1 MIGCFFLLFSFP
13 ILFPH
18 KIHRCNMINK
28 KIDNELSQGIVRF
41 NNTSSF
47 SSFSS
52 AIEGMEDVPCY
63 DNSINISIHDIH
75 HYFHLYPLLIFLE
88 RKDVGLNEK
97 MRSLE
102 GNDVTNER
110 FISHSFRGFRLFHGL
125 LTDW

>member
-1 MIGCFFLLFSFP
+1 MI
-13 ILFPH
+13 
-18 KIHRCNMINK
+18 KK
-28 KIDNELSQGIVRF
+28 KIENDLNQGIVRF
-41 NNTSSF
+41 NNTSS

-52 AIEGMEDVPCY
+52 SAIEMERMEDVPCY
-63 DNSINISIHDIH
+63 DISINISIHDIH
-75 HYFHLYPLLIFLE
+75 HYFQLYPLLIFLE

-125 LTDW
+125 LMDW

>member
-1 MIGCFFLLFSFP
+1 MI
-13 ILFPH
+13 
-18 KIHRCNMINK
+18 K
-28 KIDNELSQGIVRF
+28 KKTDNELSQGIIRF
-41 NNTSSF
+41 NNTSS

-52 AIEGMEDVPCY
+52 SAIERMEDVPCY
-63 DNSINISIHDIH
+63 DISINISIHDIH
-75 HYFHLYPLLIFLE
+75 HYFQLYPLLIFLE

-102 GNDVTNER
+102 GNDVTNEK

>member
-1 MIGCFFLLFSFP
+1 MIGCFFLLISFP
-13 ILFPH
+13 VLFR
-18 KIHRCNMINK
+18 HRNHSCNMIKK
-28 KIDNELSQGIVRF
+28 KIENEVNQGMSMF

-47 SSFSS
+47 SSSE
-52 AIEGMEDVPCY
+52 IEGMEVVPCY

-75 HYFHLYPLLIFLE
+75 HYFQLYPLLIFLE
-88 RKDVGLNEK
+88 RKDIGLNEK

-110 FISHSFRGFRLFHGL
+110 FFSHSFRGFRLFHGL

>member
-1 MIGCFFLLFSFP
+1 MIGCFFLLFSLP
-13 ILFPH
+13 VLFR
-18 KIHRCNMINK
+18 HRNHSCNMIKK
-28 KIDNELSQGIVRF
+28 KIENEVNQGIIRV
-41 NNTSSF
+41 NNTSFF
-47 SSFSS
+47 SSE
-52 AIEGMEDVPCY
+52 IEGMEDVPCY

-75 HYFHLYPLLIFLE
+75 HYFQLYPLLIFLE

>member
-1 MIGCFFLLFSFP
+1 MIGCFFLLISFP
-13 ILFPH
+13 VLFR
-18 KIHRCNMINK
+18 HRNHSCNMIKK
-28 KIDNELSQGIVRF
+28 KIENEVNQGMSMF

-47 SSFSS
+47 SSD
-52 AIEGMEDVPCY
+52 IEGMEVVPCY

-75 HYFHLYPLLIFLE
+75 HYFQLYPLLIFLE
-88 RKDVGLNEK
+88 RKDIGLNEK

-110 FISHSFRGFRLFHGL
+110 FFSHSFRGFRLFHGL